1 MKIAGIIA
9 NEYGDLCWMQKKIQR
24 VQETVLAINVRLS
37 PVMLRPRPPPK
48 AIKRLF
54 SCLIRLPLLKQPFA
68 ARCILWHLIATMEPA
83 DLSGLATTGRS
94 TEDAAIDD
102 VH

>member
-9 NEYGDLCWMQKKIQR
+9 NEYGDLFRMQKKIQR

-68 ARCILWHLIATMEPA
+68 ARCILWHLIATMETT
-83 DLSGLATTGRS
+83 DLSGLATGRS